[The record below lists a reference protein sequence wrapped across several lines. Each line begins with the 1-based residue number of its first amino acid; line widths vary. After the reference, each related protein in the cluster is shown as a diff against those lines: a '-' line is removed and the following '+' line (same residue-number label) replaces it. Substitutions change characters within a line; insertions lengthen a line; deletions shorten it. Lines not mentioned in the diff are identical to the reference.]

1 MPSITIEVRREYT
14 DQQEI
19 DIIAAVHAA
28 VVSAFRIPEYDRSV
42 RLVVHKPHRFDV
54 PPQLTQP
61 EYATVVSIDAFSGRS
76 LDAKRNLYQAIVG
89 NLEVF
94 GIPRDHVKVLVRDV
108 PRENWGIRG
117 GQAASDIDIGF
128 TIDV

>member
-14 DQQEI
+14 EPQEI
-19 DIIAAVHAA
+19 AIMEAVHAA
-28 VVSAFRIPEYDRSV
+28 VVAAFRIPEHDRSV

-54 PPQLTQP
+54 PPQLMQP
-61 EYATVVSIDAFSGRS
+61 EYATVISIDAFSGRS
-76 LDAKRNLYQAIVG
+76 LDAKRTLYRTIVD
-89 NLEVF
+89 NLEAF

-117 GQAASDIDIGF
+117 GQAACDLDIGF
-128 TIDV
+128 TIEV

>member
-14 DQQEI
+14 QPQEI
-19 DIIAAVHAA
+19 AIIEAVHAA
-28 VVSAFRIPEYDRSV
+28 VVATFRIPQDDRSV
-42 RLVVHKPHRFDV
+42 RLVVHRPHRFDV

-61 EYATVVSIDAFSGRS
+61 EYATVISIDAFSGRS
-76 LDAKRNLYQAIVG
+76 VDAKRKLYRTIVD
-89 NLEVF
+89 NLEAF

-117 GQAASDIDIGF
+117 GQAACDLDIGF
-128 TIDV
+128 TIEV

>member
-14 DQQEI
+14 EPQEI
-19 DIIAAVHAA
+19 AIMEAVHAA
-28 VVSAFRIPEYDRSV
+28 VVAAFRIPERDRSV
-42 RLVVHKPHRFDV
+42 RLLVHEPHRFDV

-76 LDAKRNLYQAIVG
+76 LDAKRNLYRTIVD
-89 NLEVF
+89 NLEAC
-94 GIPRDHVKVLVRDV
+94 GIPRDHVKVVVRDV

-117 GQAASDIDIGF
+117 GQAACDLEIGF
-128 TIDV
+128 TIEV